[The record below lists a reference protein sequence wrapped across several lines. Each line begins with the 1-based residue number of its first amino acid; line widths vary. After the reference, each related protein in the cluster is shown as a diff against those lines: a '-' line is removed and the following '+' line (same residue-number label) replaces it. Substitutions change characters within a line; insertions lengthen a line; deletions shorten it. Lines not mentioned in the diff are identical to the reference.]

1 MFFHCGHCFHSH
13 FYIPVVLGK
22 IAIDELMRMCDTQ
35 RQDINKQ
42 TVWKD
47 NESLRLTLQTL
58 WKV

>member
-1 MFFHCGHCFHSH
+1 MFFHRGNSFHSY

-22 IAIDELMRMCDTQ
+22 IAIDELMRMCDTR

-47 NESLRLTLQTL
+47 IESVRLKLQTL